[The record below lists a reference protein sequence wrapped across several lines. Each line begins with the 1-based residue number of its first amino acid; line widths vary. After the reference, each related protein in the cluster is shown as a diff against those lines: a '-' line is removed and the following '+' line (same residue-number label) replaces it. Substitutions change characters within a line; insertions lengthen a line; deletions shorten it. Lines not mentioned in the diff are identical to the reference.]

1 MLTERSLN
9 IISLGYFY
17 SESDTFS
24 CATEIK
30 IPMEKGCHTG
40 SLFITHH
47 KCQTFLLSYRGPE
60 PWEEKKKKQNKK
72 DLRGR
77 GRGRR
82 ARHGRAGQGR
92 AKQGEARQGKA
103 KKGRWNGQ
111 ARQGKM

>member
-30 IPMEKGCHTG
+30 IPVEKGCHTG

-60 PWEEKKKKQNKK
+60 PWEGKKKTKNKK

-77 GRGRR
+77 GRR
-82 ARHGRAGQGR
+82 AGHGRAGQGR

-103 KKGRWNGQ
+103 KKGRWKGQ